1 MCGLKFQL
9 LMEEKVGFELK
20 MLEICINMR
29 YFLIL
34 FFISNALCQSDFL
47 KPSDFNDNLPKFP
60 TVNLPSFSNQDEI
73 EDISSTDEINLIKGY
88 RVQIII
94 SQNEQE
100 LQDIKTEIEKS
111 IDEQIYIIFELPN
124 YKLRVG
130 NFVNRKE
137 AESFQKKIVRLG
149 YKTAWVVPTMIEKD
163 D

>member
-1 MCGLKFQL
+1 M
-9 LMEEKVGFELK
+9 MEEKVGFKLK

-47 KPSDFNDNLPKFP
+47 KPSGFNDNPPKLP
-60 TVNLPSFSNQDEI
+60 TVNLPSFSSQDEI
-73 EDISSTDEINLIKGY
+73 EGISSNDEINLVKGY
-88 RVQIII
+88 RVQIVI

-111 IDEQIYIIFELPN
+111 INEQIYIIFELPN

-137 AESFQKKIVRLG
+137 AENFQKKIVRLG
-149 YKTAWVVPTMIEKD
+149 YRTAWVIPTMIEKD

>member
-1 MCGLKFQL
+1 
-9 LMEEKVGFELK
+9 MEEKVGFELK

-34 FFISNALCQSDFL
+34 FFISNAFCQSDFL
-47 KPSDFNDNLPKFP
+47 KPSDFNDNPPKFP
-60 TVNLPSFSNQDEI
+60 TVNLPLFSSQDEI

-88 RVQIII
+88 RVQIVI

-111 IDEQIYIIFELPN
+111 INEQIYIIFELPN

-149 YKTAWVVPTMIEKD
+149 YRTAWVVPTMIEKD

>member
-1 MCGLKFQL
+1 
-9 LMEEKVGFELK
+9 

-29 YFLIL
+29 YYLIL

-60 TVNLPSFSNQDEI
+60 TVNLPSFSSQDEI

-88 RVQIII
+88 RVQIVI

-100 LQDIKTEIEKS
+100 LQDIKIEIEKT
-111 IDEQIYIIFELPN
+111 INEQIYIIFELPN

-130 NFVNRKE
+130 NFLNRKE

-149 YKTAWVVPTMIEKD
+149 YRTAWVVPTMIEKD